1 MSTRKLDASE
11 GSLSAWLVIAL
22 AIYVVRTMP
31 WAMSE
36 LWYDEVITLGDY
48 VLDAHGRGLGY
59 VFRNYPVANNHMLSS
74 AVYWLWVRFIDF
86 NVTAE
91 HLLRF
96 PSIAFGALTIVLVM
110 CHWRVWLGSRLAILG
125 GLLLAISPVFT
136 AYAYQVRGYA
146 LTMALAAV
154 AVSGA
159 LEIINGRHRA
169 GQVITVVAMLLLPIV
184 IPSNVILAPVL
195 ALFIAIV
202 LWQAQ
207 AGQPWTQCLLR
218 ALPALLAGIVGFS
231 YYFTLWDAFLAVS
244 REPSG
249 WSSAW
254 MVAGNL
260 TLALLAHAGLFAVT
274 LVGAVVFCAGKRHDR
289 PSPQPAAAFDPT
301 LAPAGRDRDPVPV
314 DAAVNSSRP
323 RQLPVPPGVA
333 VGALTLGCVA
343 VTAAILLAARPG
355 QAPYPRVFLVLLPPL
370 TLAALLSGRVFAVI
384 QQWPLILTALLVV
397 ANGFVWERV
406 SEVVTD
412 AQLRRGATP
421 NNLIQQY
428 YRGADEL
435 RHLASLMAHQEW
447 MENAIVVTD
456 EYDFPTFRLYWLL
469 AGGPRGAV
477 IAINRI
483 PDGFQAARGGQNLW
497 IVARNQ
503 EVAAGLYQRVTGG
516 DADTIRQN
524 FNRPGGLIE
533 VITYR
538 RRGLFLPYMPKPP
551 TIRQEQPPPKT
562 KNLV

>member
-1 MSTRKLDASE
+1 MPTRKLDASE
-11 GSLSAWLVIAL
+11 GSVSAWLVIAL
-22 AIYVVRTMP
+22 AIYLVRVMP

-48 VLDAHGRGLGY
+48 VFDIRGRGLGY
-59 VFRNYPVANNHMLSS
+59 VFRNYPVANNHILSS
-74 AVYWLWVRFIDF
+74 AVYWLWIRFIDF

-91 HLLRF
+91 HLVRA
-96 PSIAFGALTIVLVM
+96 PSMALGALTIALVM
-110 CHWRVWLGSRLAILG
+110 GHWRVWLGKRLAILG

-146 LTMALAAV
+146 LTMALAAA

-159 LEIINGRHRA
+159 IEVINGRLWT
-169 GQVITVVAMLLLPIV
+169 GQVIVAATMLLLPIV

-202 LWQAQ
+202 LWQA
-207 AGQPWTQCLLR
+207 GQSWTQCLLR
-218 ALPALLAGIVGFS
+218 ILPALLASIVGFS
-231 YYFTLWDAFLAVS
+231 YYFTLWEAFLAVS

-249 WSSAW
+249 WPSAW

-274 LVGAVVFCAGKRHDR
+274 LVGAVVLCAGKRHAR
-289 PSPQPAAAFDPT
+289 PPQPPFDPT

-314 DAAVNSSRP
+314 DAADSSNQH

-343 VTAAILLAARPG
+343 VTAAVLLAARPG

-370 TLAALLSGRVFAVI
+370 TLAALLSGRVFAAI
-384 QQWPLILTALLVV
+384 QRWPLMLAALLVV

-406 SEVVTD
+406 SEAVTD

-421 NNLIQQY
+421 NNLVQQY

-456 EYDFPTFRLYWLL
+456 EYDFPTFRLYWQL
-469 AGGPRGAV
+469 AGGPYGTV

-483 PDGFQAARGGQNLW
+483 PDGFQVPRGGQNLW

-516 DADTIRQN
+516 DADAIRQN

-533 VITYR
+533 VAAYR

-551 TIRQEQPPPKT
+551 TIRKDLPPKT

>member
-1 MSTRKLDASE
+1 M
-11 GSLSAWLVIAL
+11 IAL
-22 AIYVVRTMP
+22 AIYVVRVMP
-31 WAMSE
+31 WAISE

-48 VLDAHGRGLGY
+48 VFDIHGRGLGY

-91 HLLRF
+91 HLLRV

-136 AYAYQVRGYA
+136 AYAYQIRGYA
-146 LTMALAAV
+146 LTMAMAAV

-159 LEIINGRHRA
+159 IEVINGRHRT
-169 GQVITVVAMLLLPIV
+169 GQVIAVAAMLLLPIV

-202 LWQAQ
+202 LWQT
-207 AGQPWTQCLLR
+207 GRSWTQCLLR
-218 ALPALLAGIVGFS
+218 ALPALLAGAVGFS

-244 REPSG
+244 REPGG

-260 TLALLAHAGLFAVT
+260 ALALLAHAGLFAVM
-274 LVGAVVFCAGKRHDR
+274 LVGAVVLCAGKRHAR
-289 PSPQPAAAFDPT
+289 PTQPALDPT

-314 DAAVNSSRP
+314 DAASLGQS

-343 VTAAILLAARPG
+343 VIVAVLVAARPA

-370 TLAALLSGRVFAVI
+370 TLAALLSGRVFPAI
-384 QQWPLILTALLVV
+384 QRWPLVLASLLVV

-447 MENAIVVTD
+447 MENAVVVTD
-456 EYDFPTFRLYWLL
+456 EYDFPTFRLYWQLS
-469 AGGPRGAV
+469 GGPRGAV

-483 PDGFQAARGGQNLW
+483 PDGFQVARGGQSLW

-516 DADTIRQN
+516 NAGAIRQN

-533 VITYR
+533 VVTYR

-551 TIRQEQPPPKT
+551 TIRKDQPPKT